1 MWKDLFKLTV
11 PNILVG
17 VGVALVVPVLLPAAG
32 AILRP
37 LAKGVIKG
45 GLTLYDTAVGLVAET
60 GEQLSD
66 LYAEAKA
73 EHYGSPK

>member
-17 VGVALVVPVLLPAAG
+17 VAVALVVPVLLPAAG
-32 AILRP
+32 AVLRP
-37 LAKGVIKG
+37 LAKGLIKG
-45 GLTLYDTAVGLVAET
+45 GLTLYDTTVGLVAET

>member
-11 PNILVG
+11 PNIVVG
-17 VGVALVVPVLLPAAG
+17 VGVALVMPLLLPVAG
-32 AILRP
+32 AVLRP

-45 GLTLYDTAVGLVAET
+45 GLTLYDAAAGLVVET

-73 EHYGSPK
+73 EHYGSPE